1 MQFNGIAESNMERK
15 ARAIFAR
22 EGHAAMEVLGA
33 CIVLHVH
40 IFANQV
46 ETKFG
51 YLVQR
56 VQRHIGALRQLT

>member
-1 MQFNGIAESNMERK
+1 MERK

-33 CIVLHVH
+33 CIVLHLH

-56 VQRHIGALRQLT
+56 VQRHIGDLRQLT